1 MTLAAPLSPPLVAR
15 HSPGLPLDRL
25 VLGKPVT
32 EVAVLLPRLFSL
44 CRAAQAAAVTTA
56 LGRPVAAQAQGA
68 DIGREILRDH
78 LLKLCVTWPG
88 HLGLGARA
96 VPPIAPLTD
105 PNSDPHPAP
114 QGLLS
119 RTGAAGSGVAKALFG
134 PAGTAPATPQDFDHF
149 LASDQGCAP
158 VLRGID
164 QCFAPGEATAHA
176 LPAVDDTTIW
186 GSQAIENSTA
196 ARHISHP
203 VMAHLAASRG
213 RGPLWRAAARL
224 FDVQM
229 VLAGALPSP
238 RALAPCQ
245 ATVPATRGVYAVAIE
260 TEGDTVTALTR
271 ITPTDSLLAP
281 GGVLDLTLASLP
293 ADKAGLGPLL
303 LDILDPCAPVRLDP
317 AGKEAC
323 DA

>member
-15 HSPGLPLDRL
+15 RSPGLPLDRL
-25 VLGKPVT
+25 VVGKPVT
-32 EVAVLLPRLFSL
+32 EVAALLPRLFSL

-56 LGRPVAAQAQGA
+56 LGRPVAAQNQGD

-88 HLGLGARA
+88 QLGLGART
-96 VPPIAPLTD
+96 VPPIASLTD
-105 PNSDPHPAP
+105 TNSDTHPAP

-119 RTGAAGSGVAKALFG
+119 RTGAAGSGVAQALFG

-149 LASDQGCAP
+149 LASDLGCAP

-164 QCFAPGEATAHA
+164 QCFAPGEAVAHA
-176 LPAVDDTTIW
+176 LPAVDDKTIW

-203 VMAHLAASRG
+203 VMAHLAATRG
-213 RGPLWRAAARL
+213 HGPLWRAAARL

-229 VLAGALPSP
+229 VLAGTLPAP
-238 RALAPCQ
+238 RALAPGQ
-245 ATVPATRGVYAVAIE
+245 AMVPATRGVYAVHIE

-303 LDILDPCAPVRLDP
+303 LDILDPCAPIRL
-317 AGKEAC
+317 EARH
-323 DA
+323 A

>member
-15 HSPGLPLDRL
+15 RSPGLPLDRL

-32 EVAVLLPRLFSL
+32 EVAALLPRLFSL

-56 LGRPVAAQAQGA
+56 LGRSAPAQAQIQRA

-96 VPPIAPLTD
+96 VPPIAPLAD
-105 PNSDPHPAP
+105 PNSDHHPAP

-119 RTGAAGSGVAKALFG
+119 RTGAAGSGVAKARFG
-134 PAGTAPATPQDFDHF
+134 PAGTAPAPPQAFDQF
-149 LASDQGCAP
+149 LAAAQGCAP

-164 QCFAPGEATAHA
+164 LCFAPGEATAHA
-176 LPAVDDTTIW
+176 LPAVDDQTIW
-186 GSQAIENSTA
+186 GAAAIENSTA

-203 VMAHLAASRG
+203 VMAHLAATRG

-229 VLAGALPSP
+229 VLAGALPAP
-238 RALAPCQ
+238 RALAPGQ
-245 ATVPATRGVYAVAIE
+245 AMVPATRGVYAVAIE
-260 TEGDTVTALTR
+260 TEGDTVTAL
-271 ITPTDSLLAP
+271 
-281 GGVLDLTLASLP
+281 
-293 ADKAGLGPLL
+293 
-303 LDILDPCAPVRLDP
+303 
-317 AGKEAC
+317 
-323 DA
+323 